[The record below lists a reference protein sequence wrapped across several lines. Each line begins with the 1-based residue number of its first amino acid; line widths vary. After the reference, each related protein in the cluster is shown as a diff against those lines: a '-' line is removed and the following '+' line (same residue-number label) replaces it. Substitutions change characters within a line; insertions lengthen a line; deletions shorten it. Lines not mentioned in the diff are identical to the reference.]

1 MSIKVIIAPAGSGK
15 TTWAAKRARELSAEL
30 METPRVIV
38 PSRIQVVAF
47 RQELAKAGGAIG
59 VNVGTF
65 EDFAREI
72 LGLTG
77 IFNTR
82 ISETTQAN
90 QKHKTR
96 QMLILLDIVES
107 RNLDYY
113 GEIKTL
119 PGFIQVALDIIQ
131 ELKECGI
138 RPSQFAAA
146 VKEMGGEL
154 RLNELAVIYSAY
166 QKRLQDE
173 NWADNVGEV
182 WLAAETLERNQTI
195 CSSWK
200 SLIIDGFDE
209 ITPVQLRIILA
220 LKAQVSDLMI
230 TLTGIKDCTTRPLV
244 HKRFQRIMEL
254 LADADVLEIT
264 HLEEKG
270 EEISPETLFSRLES
284 NLFRMEKEN
293 LIDND
298 GELQMAAVPDREAEV
313 RFALRWIKSTIVK
326 DNIHPGQIA
335 LLTRNL
341 EHYRLIIFRVAK
353 EYGIQVQV
361 QGGMPLIENPAIA
374 ALLELLKATQ
384 PGKVQFNWRAVV
396 EAWRSPYFCWE
407 SLLEKENSQDSLKTH
422 LEDTDQLVKIA
433 RWGSI
438 IQGYEQW
445 EEAFLLLTERSK
457 TEDNVYGEG
466 SNLPSGIVFG
476 EEAARL
482 WEKFQ
487 AFIRLLTPPS
497 EKGTISEFV
506 SWVEDLLGDEQVQA
520 SQSGLEVIQKI
531 KEGPLDLAQRDLS
544 AIRALKNIFREM
556 VWAETALVSNPG
568 TFTLFLEDLE
578 SIIERTSYQPEYC
591 FKSAVFCGNIS
602 ESLQKTFRAT
612 AIIGLAEGEFPQT
625 LKEDPFLR
633 DGDRKLLRE
642 EYGLPIKQSTD
653 SAEAEYFYES
663 VTRANSALLIT
674 RPRIAGN
681 GTPWQPSPYWEEIL
695 RCVNIEPLI
704 NTSRTL
710 PGLHAASS
718 KSEYFEIISTGQEY
732 SSAWRQAEKNQ
743 PGTCSQIN
751 QALIILAGRTYDS
764 DMSGSIYDGSLG
776 KLRHVFSE
784 RFSAEHI
791 WSASRL
797 ETYQVCPYYFF
808 TANVLGLERI
818 ESPSEGLD
826 ARQLGNIYHYILK
839 DLYQNAGDRPRLEKL
854 QNALPGIARQVF
866 DQAPRREGFRV
877 TSWWLYTQK
886 EILTNLK
893 RCLVVLETMDPSFV
907 FFQAE
912 QKFGIPGFPESPL
925 QVSTRGGNVFLLR
938 GFIDRVDK
946 NETGR
951 IRIIDYKTSASYG
964 FTHQAVRE
972 GKKLQ
977 IPLYALAAQ
986 SALGLGNIQEGF
998 YFHVRTAETS
1008 GFKMSL
1014 FRING
1019 KKGPAA
1025 AMENAVDISWK
1036 AIQSV
1041 RQGSFRPKA
1050 PDNGCPD
1057 YCPAADYCWHYRP
1070 KRW

>member
-1 MSIKVIIAPAGSGK
+1 MSINVVIAPAGSGK

-30 METPRVIV
+30 LESPRVIV
-38 PSRIQVVAF
+38 PSRIQAVAF

-65 EDFAREI
+65 EYLAREI

-82 ISETTQAN
+82 ITETTQ
-90 QKHKTR
+90 T
-96 QMLILLDIVES
+96 LLLQNIVENC
-107 RNLDYY
+107 NLDYY
-113 GEIKTL
+113 GGIKTL
-119 PGFIQVALDIIQ
+119 PGFIQITLKIIR
-131 ELKECGI
+131 ELKAGGI
-138 RPSQFAAA
+138 SPSQFAAA
-146 VKEMGGEL
+146 VKEMGDEL
-154 RLNELAVIYSAY
+154 RLSELAIIYSAY

-173 NWADNVGEV
+173 NWSDYIGEV
-182 WLAAETLERNQTI
+182 WLAAEALERNSVL
-195 CSSWK
+195 CSDWK
-200 SLIIDGFDE
+200 SLLIDGFDDLS
-209 ITPVQLRIILA
+209 PVQLRIILA
-220 LKAQVSDLMI
+220 LKAQVSDLMV
-230 TLTGIKDCTTRPLV
+230 TLTGTKDGTTRPLV

-254 LADADVLEIT
+254 LEEADTLEIIY
-264 HLEEKG
+264 LEEKG
-270 EEISPETLFSRLES
+270 EEKLPDTLFSRLEG
-284 NLFRMEKEN
+284 NLFRMEEEN

-298 GELQMAAVPDREAEV
+298 GELQMAAVPDREAEI
-313 RFALRWIKSTIVK
+313 RFALRWIKSTIVNG
-326 DNIHPGQIA
+326 NIHPGQIA

-341 EHYRLIIFRVAK
+341 EPYRLIIYRVAS
-353 EYGIQVQV
+353 EFGIPVQV
-361 QGGMPLIENPAIA
+361 RGGKPLIENPVIA
-374 ALLELLKATQ
+374 SFFDLLKGMH
-384 PGKVQFNWRAVV
+384 PGKEQYNWHAVV
-396 EAWRSPYFCWE
+396 DAWKSPYFCWD
-407 SLLEKENSQDSLKTH
+407 SLLEKENSQNSLKTH

-466 SNLPSGIVFG
+466 PNLPSGIVFG

-497 EKGTISEFV
+497 EKRTVSEFV
-506 SWVEDLLGDEQVQA
+506 SWLEDLLGDEQVKV
-520 SQSGLEVIQKI
+520 SQSSLEVIQKI
-531 KEGPLDLAQRDLS
+531 KGGTLDLAQRDLS

-556 VWAETALVSNPG
+556 VWAEAVMGSKSE
-568 TFTLFLEDLE
+568 TFSTFLENIE
-578 SIIERTSYQPEYC
+578 SIIKRTSYQPVEFNSNGVYC
-591 FKSAVFCGNIS
+591 SDIS
-602 ESLQKTFRAT
+602 ESRGIPFHSV

-642 EYGLPIKQSTD
+642 EYGLPIKQSTE
-653 SAEAEYFYES
+653 SSEAEYFYES

-674 RPRIAGN
+674 RPRIADN

-704 NTSRTL
+704 HTSRTL
-710 PGLHAASS
+710 PDLRDASS

-743 PGTCSQIN
+743 PETCSQIN
-751 QALIILAGRTYDS
+751 QALIILSGRTYDS

-808 TANVLGLERI
+808 AANVLGI
-818 ESPSEGLD
+818 EKIELPREGLD
-826 ARQLGNIYHYILK
+826 ARQLGNIYHHILE
-839 DLYQNAGDRPRLEKL
+839 DLYQEAGDRPELEKL
-854 QNALPGIARQVF
+854 QNALPGIARKVF
-866 DQAPRREGFRV
+866 DQAPRREGFRI
-877 TSWWLYTQK
+877 TSWWLHTQK

-912 QKFGIPGFPESPL
+912 QKFGIPGFPEPPL
-925 QVSTRGGNVFLLR
+925 QVSTRGGNIFLLR

-986 SALGLGNIQEGF
+986 SALELGNIQEGF

-1008 GFKMSL
+1008 GFKMSS
-1014 FRING
+1014 FRINR
-1019 KKGPAA
+1019 KKGPSA

-1041 RQGSFRPKA
+1041 RQGSFGPKA